1 MLINGASSGIGL
13 ATAREWARRGGTV
26 VLAARSSEVLEEVA
40 AACERAGG
48 KALVVQSDVS
58 KEEDVNRLVKEV
70 VKTYGKIDV

>member
-26 VLAARSSEVLEEVA
+26 VVAARSSEVLEEVA

-48 KALVVQSDVS
+48 KALVV
-58 KEEDVNRLVKEV
+58 
-70 VKTYGKIDV
+70 